1 MFFSENTNEISERS
15 RRRGSGQQ
23 RPVAAFAVLAV
34 LLLSG
39 CAGTTAAKV
48 AGTAVSF
55 ALESAGL
62 GEMKDEHREEASY
75 QVPLRIQA
83 AEQLNLSADGKPLS
97 LVVKIYQLSGTE
109 AFSRMTYAQANIA
122 DEERALLADQL
133 VSSREVV
140 LIPGRTYELPQTLSP
155 RATAIGIVG
164 QFRAPSA
171 GRWKL
176 AFDARASKDN
186 GIAVGALACAL
197 ATGAGIV
204 INQAPAESARSAA
217 GSRCNA

>member
-1 MFFSENTNEISERS
+1 MKI
-15 RRRGSGQQ
+15 
-23 RPVAAFAVLAV
+23 
-34 LLLSG
+34 
-39 CAGTTAAKV
+39 

-62 GEMKDEHREEASY
+62 GEKKDEHKEEASY

-83 AEQLNLSADGKPLS
+83 GEQLNLSADGKPLS
-97 LVVKIYQLSGTE
+97 LVVKIYQLSATE
-109 AFSRMTYAQANIA
+109 AFNRMTYAQANAA
-122 DEERALLADQL
+122 DEERAALAEEL

-164 QFRAPSA
+164 QFRAPST

-176 AFDARASKDN
+176 AFDARASKDK

-204 INQAPAESARSAA
+204 INQAPAESARSPA
-217 GSRCNA
+217 GTRCNA